1 MENALASL
9 AKPGWGAGLSTA
21 KTETRS
27 GPTADRASPRT
38 APPPTA
44 KADPLAQRAPTGV
57 KEVAQR
63 DAYRDQLHR
72 EDRSKRHANGEH
84 AKPTKA
90 PLQERQSAPAA
101 YATSG
106 LEAAMGQLA
115 DKLHKRTFKGP
126 HKGRR

>member
-1 MENALASL
+1 
-9 AKPGWGAGLSTA
+9 
-21 KTETRS
+21 
-27 GPTADRASPRT
+27 
-38 APPPTA
+38 
-44 KADPLAQRAPTGV
+44 
-57 KEVAQR
+57 VAQR

-115 DKLHKRTFKGP
+115 DKLHQRKFKGP